1 MPYLFDTSALSVAM
15 TRHRLERHPHFA
27 NWLSTLPRSDQYS
40 CATVVG
46 ELRFGARKNILHT
59 QRLLS
64 RIDEVMRHLT
74 VVAFDVPAA
83 DRYSIIRA
91 DLVTRGIIIDEAD
104 MQIAACA
111 IQYRCT
117 VVTAHVKHFTSVRG
131 LQVHAVQ

>member
-1 MPYLFDTSALSVAM
+1 
-15 TRHRLERHPHFA
+15 
-27 NWLSTLPRSDQYS
+27 
-40 CATVVG
+40 
-46 ELRFGARKNILHT
+46 
-59 QRLLS
+59 
-64 RIDEVMRHLT
+64 MRHLT